1 MIRRRRVAQRAFR
14 IPAAVS
20 AARARLS
27 AINLHEISDG
37 QRVPKRM
44 ICGRSSGA
52 AGGSSARRD
61 LNPQVGEISLDLDL
75 NSKTGEES
83 PDRGVHMKT
92 VHLTGVDCYVGD
104 MAKFLG
110 AVTPCRE
117 EIEGDGPLQPSG
129 VLSLCWWRC

>member
-14 IPAAVS
+14 IPAAVA
-20 AARARLS
+20 AARARLN

-92 VHLTGVDCYVGD
+92 VHLTGSIV
-104 MAKFLG
+104 MS
-110 AVTPCRE
+110 VTWRSSWVRSRRA
-117 EIEGDGPLQPSG
+117 GRRLRVTVPSNHQ
-129 VLSLCWWRC
+129 VF